1 MYIYIYIYIYIYP
14 KYQFLIKKRESTG
27 LKYFN
32 DSKSFI
38 EYSNDMD
45 DLYKKYEK
53 YNPKKKRKIL
63 IFYDDMIADM
73 LNNNRLN
80 PVVIDLFIDFEN

>member
-1 MYIYIYIYIYIYP
+1 
-14 KYQFLIKKRESTG
+14 
-27 LKYFN
+27 
-32 DSKSFI
+32 
-38 EYSNDMD
+38 MD

-53 YNPKKKRKIL
+53 YNPNKKRKIL